1 MREVPPLCDC
11 QLAHHKKI
19 RGLRTRLFPAFRHQS
34 SHLRLRRSPF
44 LPESPV
50 LLPPSPRSGR
60 ILLPYACVVC
70 VEFGCRVQVKTLCS
84 FHLLLPLPTCS
95 NRSKS
100 CVVVLSRMALC
111 YAMLRYATSCTSN

>member
-34 SHLRLRRSPF
+34 SHLRLRRSPS

-60 ILLPYACVVC
+60 ILLPYGVRGVW
-70 VEFGCRVQVKTLCS
+70 
-84 FHLLLPLPTCS
+84 
-95 NRSKS
+95 
-100 CVVVLSRMALC
+100 LSGSGILGMA
-111 YAMLRYATSCTSN
+111 AN